1 MSKRPQTEQM
11 QTAPGATR
19 SPHPRGFFLASAVVD
34 FFSPSWEDSSSGKR
48 QRLDSSAAFF
58 YLQAGSA
65 RSRTTKNRREGRFL
79 CCPGLPWKRL
89 GSQDGASGETRTL
102 TLSPETD
109 FESAASTDSATEA
122 MAAQYREAPT
132 VGQSGSWRGKHI
144 SGKLRGLSRVS
155 PCVSPIFISTCP
167 RP

>member
-1 MSKRPQTEQM
+1 MGLPWLDREERGAPQRHAE
-11 QTAPGATR
+11 
-19 SPHPRGFFLASAVVD
+19 
-34 FFSPSWEDSSSGKR
+34 
-48 QRLDSSAAFF
+48 AFF
-58 YLQAGSA
+58 IGDMPSAHASDSAFSVCAEGVERWLSGSFLWRSASTAGESQ
-65 RSRTTKNRREGRFL
+65 TTKNRREGRFL
-79 CCPGLPWKRL
+79 CCPVLPWKRL

-167 RP
+167 RL